1 MDVKKNIGREQLVTI
16 LKSVSADKLDS
27 ERAAEFLNFIVD
39 AMHFYP
45 DADYLSRPVE
55 EIFFNIYG
63 LFQFAENSAREGS
76 ANQARVKAFNPQP
89 EVDGWASPQTV
100 IYINQRDMPFLV
112 DSLRMALNRRGLNIF
127 TLQSNPVWVLRDASG
142 QLVAINKS
150 YIEGAQREAFI
161 NIEVDIHRDSEL
173 AELQRDYF

>member
-127 TLQSNPVWVLRDASG
+127 TLQSNPVWVLRDAAVS
-142 QLVAINKS
+142 
-150 YIEGAQREAFI
+150 
-161 NIEVDIHRDSEL
+161 
-173 AELQRDYF
+173 